1 MENINY
7 IRTDLATECPPVEKN
22 EQTDGITVY
31 KKELLPASIT
41 TVQITNENGEKAANK
56 PMGTYVTVSFD
67 KIWFA
72 DDRLFNETAEIIAE
86 EIRKLSDSMSGDNT
100 FENIMI
106 VGLGNRYITSD
117 AIGPQSIKGI
127 TVTRH
132 IKSRDEELFKALK
145 SKNVSAITP
154 GVIGQTGI
162 ETAELIKSASENV
175 RPDLIVV
182 IDALASKSID
192 RLASTVQISDTGLSP
207 GSGIGNKNKAINKDT
222 LGIPVIAI
230 GVPTMVDSST
240 LVYDA
245 LEKAGIDDLCDE
257 LVQILENG
265 KRFFVTLNE
274 SDIVI
279 SSLARL
285 ISTAVNLAFSTEDI

>member
-22 EQTDGITVY
+22 EQTDGIEIF
-31 KKELLPASIT
+31 KEELLCAGIT
-41 TVQITNENGEKAANK
+41 TIRITNENGERASGK
-56 PMGTYVTVSFD
+56 PTGTYVTVSFD

-72 DDRLFNETAEIIAE
+72 DDSLFNDTARVIAK
-86 EIRKLSDSMSGDNT
+86 EIRKLTSCQEGDKP
-100 FENIMI
+100 FENIMV
-106 VGLGNRYITSD
+106 VGLGNQYITSD

-132 IKSRDEELFKALK
+132 IKSKDEALFRALK

-175 RPDLIVV
+175 NPDLIVV

-207 GSGIGNKNKAINKDT
+207 GSGIGNKNQAINKDT
-222 LGIPVIAI
+222 IGVPVIAI

-245 LEKAGIDDLCDE
+245 LEKAGIEDLCDE
-257 LVQILENG
+257 LIQILENG

-279 SSLARL
+279 ASLSRL
-285 ISTAVNLAFSTEDI
+285 LSTAVNLAFSTEDI

>member
-7 IRTDLATECPPVEKN
+7 VRTDLASECPPVEKN
-22 EQTDGITVY
+22 QKTEGINIR

-41 TVQITNENGEKAANK
+41 TIEITNENGEKAAGK
-56 PMGTYVTVSFD
+56 PIGTDVTISFD

-72 DDRLFNETAEIIAE
+72 DDSLFNDTAKIIAE
-86 EIRKLSDSMSGDNT
+86 EIHSLSHTLSGNT
-100 FENIMI
+100 AFENVMI
-106 VGLGNRYITSD
+106 VGLGNQYITSD
-117 AIGPQSIKGI
+117 AIGPQAIKGI

-132 IKSRDEELFKALK
+132 IKSRDEELFKALN

-162 ETAELIKSASENV
+162 ETAELIKSAAERV
-175 RPDLIVV
+175 KPDLIVV

-207 GSGIGNKNKAINKDT
+207 GSGIGNKNQAINKDT

-245 LEKAGIDDLCDE
+245 LEKAGIEQLCDE

-279 SSLARL
+279 SSLSRL
-285 ISTAVNLAFSTEDI
+285 ISTAVNLAFSKEEI